1 MRIAAMAAGAV
12 GGYFGA
18 RMAAAGHDVFFIARG
33 ANLAAIKSNG
43 LKIESVH
50 GDMHLPKPNVTDDP
64 KSVGP
69 VDIVLF
75 AVKLWDTE
83 RAAELTRPLVG
94 PNTRIITLQ
103 NGVDSVERIAP
114 ILGADHAI
122 GGVTYIAT
130 VIGSPGIIKQTSQFA
145 KMRFGRADKKA
156 DAALDA
162 FVTAGKAAKLDID
175 LSADIEVE
183 RWQKF
188 IFLTAMAGSTAT
200 FRSSIGP
207 IAADPETRAFFND
220 LMNEAY
226 AVGRAKGIALD
237 KAFVEERMAFVSG
250 GKMDPGM
257 KASMAHDLE
266 RGNRLELDW
275 LAGKVRDLGR
285 ELGVPTPASDIV
297 YKVLKLHRMGAQ
309 ARETRLLSRAF
320 LVTELADDD
329 ATGNGVEFPRVH
341 VMVAL
346 DVAAQRAVIQR
357 GHAPG
362 GRGGHRAV

>member
-33 ANLAAIKSNG
+33 ANLAAIRNDG

-64 KSVGP
+64 AQVLTQGGP

-83 RAAELTRPLVG
+83 KAAEQTRPLIG
-94 PNTRIITLQ
+94 PKTRVITLQ
-103 NGVDSVERIAP
+103 NGVDSVERVAP
-114 ILGADHAI
+114 ILGADKTI

-130 VIGSPGIIKQTSQFA
+130 VIDRPGVIEHTSAFA
-145 KMRFGRADKKA
+145 KVRFGRADKKP
-156 DAALDA
+156 DATLDA
-162 FVTAGKAAKLDID
+162 FVAAGKAAKLDID
-175 LSADIEVE
+175 LSADIERE
-183 RWQKF
+183 RWEKF
-188 IFLTAMAGSTAT
+188 IFLSAMAGSTAT
-200 FRSSIGP
+200 FRSNIGP
-207 IAADPETRAFFND
+207 IAADPDTRAFFGD

-226 AVGRAKGIALD
+226 AVGRAKGVALD
-237 KAFVEERMAFVSG
+237 HTFVDERLAFIGSD
-250 GKMDPGM
+250 KMNPGM

-297 YKVLKLHRMGAQ
+297 YKVLKLHRMGKQGA
-309 ARETRLLSRAF
+309 
-320 LVTELADDD
+320 
-329 ATGNGVEFPRVH
+329 
-341 VMVAL
+341 
-346 DVAAQRAVIQR
+346 
-357 GHAPG
+357 
-362 GRGGHRAV
+362 